1 MIAERFQQWRQ
12 ELPEQEF
19 REIYIQIFGSLLKL
33 RYRAVPEWVMQEIAQ
48 AETATIDQW
57 LENLIDVDD
66 VENLFTSSCG
76 QNKYKV
82 KTIFI

>member
-33 RYRAVPEWVMQEIAQ
+33 RYRAVPEWVMQ
-48 AETATIDQW
+48 
-57 LENLIDVDD
+57 
-66 VENLFTSSCG
+66 
-76 QNKYKV
+76 
-82 KTIFI
+82 